1 MGQPSKALPPAAKI
15 WKLAVGAAA
24 AGSGR
29 SGGSG
34 MTERSENIGFAPAH
48 DGPIPYRQRIREY
61 YAALGYGAP
70 YQWAHYAEVPFQRLA
85 KPLAECRLT
94 LVTTAAPFQP
104 DKGDQGPRAPYNSA
118 AKFYTVYSGDT
129 AKDHDLRISHV
140 GIDRQHTSAE
150 DPGSY
155 FPLPLLRAAAR
166 AGRIGA
172 VAHRFHGLPT
182 NRSHRVTLEVDCPE
196 LVGRCLADAVD
207 AALLLPNCPVCHQ
220 SASLAARALE
230 NADIATVVMGCAKD
244 IVEYVGVPRL
254 LFSDFPL
261 GNAAGRPTDPASQ
274 RATLD
279 FALDLLTSASLPRT
293 SIQSPLRWSGNPD
306 WKLDFSNIARL
317 SAEENDTRR
326 AECDKQKA
334 GARGLREDAS
344 LTRDTLK
351 TGA

>member
-1 MGQPSKALPPAAKI
+1 
-15 WKLAVGAAA
+15 
-24 AGSGR
+24 
-29 SGGSG
+29 
-34 MTERSENIGFAPAH
+34 MTERSENFGFAPAQ
-48 DGPIPYRQRIREY
+48 DEPIPYRQRIREY

-70 YQWAHYAEVPFQRLA
+70 YQWAHYAQVPFQRLA
-85 KPLAECRLT
+85 KPLSECRVT

-104 DKGDQGPRAPYNSA
+104 DKGDQGPGAPYNSA
-118 AKFYTVYSGDT
+118 AKFYAVYSGDT
-129 AKDHDLRISHV
+129 AKDHDLCISHV
-140 GIDRQHTSAE
+140 GIDRQHTTAE

-155 FPLPLLRAAAR
+155 FPLPLLRAAAK
-166 AGRIGA
+166 AGRIAA
-172 VAHRFHGLPT
+172 VARRFHGLPT

-196 LVGRCLADAVD
+196 LVARCLADEVD

-230 NADIATVVMGCAKD
+230 SAGIATVVMGCAKD

-261 GNAAGRPTDPASQ
+261 GNPAGRPKDAASQ

-279 FALDLLTSASLPRT
+279 FALDLLRSAALPRT
-293 SIQSPLRWSGNPD
+293 TVQSPLRWSSSPD

-317 SAEENDTRR
+317 SQEEIARRR
-326 AECDKQKA
+326 AEFDKQK
-334 GARGLREDAS
+334 GIARGLREDAG

-351 TGA
+351 TRA